1 MANLTINL
9 SKKLEDQLVYLEAI
23 SQRPKD
29 FHVKEALI
37 RYLEEVEDLRIAL
50 KRLEKEGKT
59 YTSEEVREKLNLK

>member
-1 MANLTINL
+1 MADLVINL
-9 SKKLEDQLVYLEAI
+9 PKKLESQLTYLEAI

-29 FHVKEALI
+29 FHIKEALI
-37 RYLEEVEDLRIAL
+37 RYLEDLEDLRIAL